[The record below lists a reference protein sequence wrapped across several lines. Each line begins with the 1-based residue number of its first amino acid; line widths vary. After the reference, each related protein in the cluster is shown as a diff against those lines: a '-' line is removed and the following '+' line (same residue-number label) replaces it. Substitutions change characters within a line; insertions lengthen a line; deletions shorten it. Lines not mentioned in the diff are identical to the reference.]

1 MTENPSSDQ
10 TRPAPEG
17 EYRSLIEIAAWGVTA
32 YPAVKEIVKDVT
44 QAATSEPA
52 KADPAPAEQ
61 QAPPKA

>member
-10 TRPAPEG
+10 AARARG
-17 EYRSLIEIAAWGVTA
+17 RDRSLIEIAAWGVTA

-52 KADPAPAEQ
+52 KAVPGPAEQ